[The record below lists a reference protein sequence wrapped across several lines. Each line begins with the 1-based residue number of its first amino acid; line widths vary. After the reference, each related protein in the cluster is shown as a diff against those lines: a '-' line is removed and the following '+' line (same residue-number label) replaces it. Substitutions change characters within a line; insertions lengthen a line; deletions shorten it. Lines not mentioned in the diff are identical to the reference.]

1 MSPWVARGLDSTDS
15 RSPII
20 EWSRAS
26 LRSLGLPHTIG
37 GMNLKSQPATRG
49 RKPNP
54 DSKSGQIRTLLASG
68 MSATDIAKKVGCT
81 PALVYNVKAAAA
93 GKKRGGGATAKRGP
107 GRPRN
112 SAASANMTGLAGI
125 LDAVKN
131 GERERVQLR
140 AALEKIQA
148 VLADA
153 LA

>member
-1 MSPWVARGLDSTDS
+1 
-15 RSPII
+15 
-20 EWSRAS
+20 
-26 LRSLGLPHTIG
+26 
-37 GMNLKSQPATRG
+37 MNLKSQPATRG

-54 DSKSGQIRTLLASG
+54 DSKSGRIRSLLASG

-112 SAASANMTGLAGI
+112 SAASANMNGLAGI

-153 LA
+153 LS